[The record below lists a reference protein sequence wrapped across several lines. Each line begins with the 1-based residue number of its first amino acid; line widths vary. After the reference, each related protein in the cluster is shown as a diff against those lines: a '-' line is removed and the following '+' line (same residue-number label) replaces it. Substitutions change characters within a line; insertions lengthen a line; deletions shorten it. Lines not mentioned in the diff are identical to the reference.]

1 MTTHVLILCTHN
13 SARSIL
19 AEAMLN
25 HWAGVLGRDLRAHS
39 AGSAPSGRVN
49 PMALEVLTSAGID
62 TRAATS
68 KSWDTFTAV
77 GAPAMRIVITVC
89 DSAAAEQ
96 CPYWPGSPVT
106 AHWGLPDP
114 SGAPEAR
121 RRDAFEATR
130 QALSSRMRALAEL
143 PIESLSDAALQRA
156 LQSIH
161 ADRPFTPA
169 P

>member
-1 MTTHVLILCTHN
+1 MTTHILILCTHN

-19 AEAMLN
+19 GEAMLN
-25 HWAGVLGRDLRAHS
+25 HWAGVFGRDLRAHS

-49 PMALEVLTSAGID
+49 PMALEVLASAGID
-62 TRAATS
+62 TRDAKS
-68 KSWDTFTAV
+68 KSRDAFTDDD
-77 GAPAMRIVITVC
+77 APAMRIVITVC

-106 AHWGLPDP
+106 VHWGLPDP

-121 RRDAFEATR
+121 RREAFEATR
-130 QALSSRMRALAEL
+130 QALASRMRALAEL
-143 PIESLSDAALQRA
+143 PIESLSDAALQSA
-156 LQSIH
+156 LQAIH
-161 ADRPFTPA
+161 ADRPLAPA